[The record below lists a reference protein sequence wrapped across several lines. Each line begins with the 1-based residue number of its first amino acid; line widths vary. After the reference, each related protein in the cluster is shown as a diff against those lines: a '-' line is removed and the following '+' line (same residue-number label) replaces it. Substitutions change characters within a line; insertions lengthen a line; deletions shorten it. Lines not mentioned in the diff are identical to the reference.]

1 MHRNAAG
8 DRCATMNNAAAGSC
22 PFDVT
27 AMENFLKAGRVVTQ
41 KIAGKNVGQCF
52 ESAMRM
58 IVHIAASFR
67 GDWSRFIEKQEWI
80 DMIERM
86 RRKRPADRKT
96 SAFDLMLAKDCAKQS
111 PSCRTGN

>member
-1 MHRNAAG
+1 MHRNAAR
-8 DRCATMNNAAAGSC
+8 DRCAAMNNAAAGSC
-22 PFDVT
+22 PFDIT
-27 AMENFLKAGRVVTQ
+27 AMENILKAGRVVTQ
-41 KIAGKNVGQCF
+41 EIAGKNVGQCF

-67 GDWSRFIEKQEWI
+67 GDRSRFIQKKKRI

-96 SAFDLMLAKDCAKQS
+96 SAFDLMLASDGPKQS
-111 PSCRTGN
+111 PSC